1 MTEKHTPYLK
11 TPHVLKIINNDSVS
25 CEEKL
30 ANIKNLID
38 GNKLTIAASG
48 AELPSAGVDTQQ
60 LNSAPVS
67 ASVSTPV
74 ESAIERIVDEIRGS
88 KEKQYALSLLNEI
101 DRSDYISFNPE
112 TLEIIVGGETIK
124 FSNVKNLVQYCISAS
139 PAQMPLAIAI
149 FIECMIKIKL
159 PSELLRHADAQGLRD
174 SLIKIEQLKGASWG
188 ETATA
193 SSVNDAA
200 PGVPE
205 TNDEIPSG
213 SSGLS
218 GRGKKRT
225 LEEDGDGTVDES
237 VTLNPAKKSYGL
249 AQPSLDKIRTNPKL
263 REAISE
269 KWHDV
274 MTKATPTSKSRKR
287 HFPSVAVSK
296 SPEEE
301 GDEWY
306 DAKKPATPTARSKK
320 RKVNFKFDSGE

>member
-1 MTEKHTPYLK
+1 MTDKHTPYLK

-38 GNKLTIAASG
+38 GNKLTVAASG
-48 AELPSAGVDTQQ
+48 AELPSGGVGTQES
-60 LNSAPVS
+60 NSAPVT
-67 ASVSTPV
+67 TPV
-74 ESAIERIVDEIRGS
+74 QSAIEKILDEIRGS

-124 FSNVKNLVQYCISAS
+124 FSNVKNLVQYCVSAS

-159 PSELLRHADAQGLRD
+159 PSELLRHADAQGLRE
-174 SLIKIEQLKGASWG
+174 SLIKIEQLKGVSSG
-188 ETATA
+188 ENAPT

-200 PGVPE
+200 SGVAV
-205 TNDEIPSG
+205 TNDEVPSEPSG
-213 SSGLS
+213 SN
-218 GRGKKRT
+218 GRGQKRAR
-225 LEEDGDGTVDES
+225 EEDDDAVGES
-237 VTLNPAKKSYGL
+237 ATLNPAKKSYGL

-263 REAISE
+263 RDAISE

-287 HFPSVAVSK
+287 HFPSVTVAK
-296 SPEEE
+296 SQEEE
-301 GDEWY
+301 DDEWY
-306 DAKKPATPTARSKK
+306 DAKKTANPTTRSKK
-320 RKVNFKFDSGE
+320 RKVNVTFDDGV